1 MGRRDRGRPPA
12 GLLRRPADDAAVAPV
27 RRAARRPLRPD
38 RHVRGS
44 GHGRHRDLGEPEL
57 GRGGEVTA
65 AVFENE
71 VVTGAK
77 VRFLPLPGLSG
88 EFALI
93 TLDNGHDHTRP
104 STFGPGGLASLDAA
118 LDEIGDHSPAP
129 VAIAVTGKPFIF
141 AVGAD
146 LSGVPSV
153 TDAATAREI
162 AETGHRVFRRLKDSA
177 IPTFAFVNGVALGG
191 GLELALHCQFRTIS
205 AGAMVAFPEV
215 FLGLVPGWG
224 GTQLLPNLI
233 GIDPA
238 VTVIVENAQAQNK
251 MTPAP
256 KAAKLGIADAVLEPA
271 DFLERSL
278 EWAVGVLSG
287 SMTVAR
293 PDVDT
298 AAWDDAIARARQI
311 VAARTRNASPGAVRA
326 VELLDLARNGVA
338 GEAFTAGTA
347 AEDDALTDL
356 LMSDPL
362 RASLYSFDLVN
373 KRAKRPAG
381 APDTS
386 LARTVGKVGVVGA
399 GLMASQLAMLF
410 VRQLKV
416 PVVLTDIDQA
426 RGDKGGA
433 YVHGELDKLAARGRL
448 NQDKLNQLKGLVTG
462 SLSKD
467 VFADADL
474 VIEAVFEEMSV
485 KQQVFAE
492 VGAVVSPECVLATN
506 TSALS
511 VTAMASELEHPE
523 RVVGL
528 HFFNPVA
535 VLPLLEVVRAEQ
547 TDDATLA
554 TAFAVGKA
562 LKKSC
567 VLVADAPAFVV
578 NRLLTRFLGEVTASV
593 EQGTPV
599 AVADRALDPLGLP
612 MTPFELLTLVGPPV
626 ALHVAERMHEAFP
639 DRFAVGEGL
648 KRMVE
653 LGKTSVYSEPGVVDP
668 ELAGIDAGDSP
679 LTEEQVRADAVN
691 ALAQEIRLML
701 DEGVVQAVQDIDLCM
716 ILGAG
721 WPFWLGG
728 ISPYLDRAGVST
740 AVIGKRF
747 LPQGIAGLPA

>member
-1 MGRRDRGRPPA
+1 
-12 GLLRRPADDAAVAPV
+12 
-27 RRAARRPLRPD
+27 
-38 RHVRGS
+38 
-44 GHGRHRDLGEPEL
+44 
-57 GRGGEVTA
+57 
-65 AVFENE
+65 VFENE
-71 VVTGAK
+71 VVTEAK
-77 VRFLPLPGLSG
+77 VRFVRLPGLIG

-93 TLDNGHDHTRP
+93 TIDNGHDHTRP
-104 STFGPGGLASLDAA
+104 STFGPGGLASMDAA
-118 LDEIGDHSPAP
+118 LDEVAAHSPAP
-129 VAIAVTGKPFIF
+129 VAIGVTGKPFIF

-153 TDAATAREI
+153 TDAAAAREI
-162 AETGHRVFRRLKDSA
+162 AETGHRVFRRLKDSS

-191 GLELALHCQFRTIS
+191 GLELALHCHYRTIS
-205 AGAMVAFPEV
+205 GGAAVAFPEV

-233 GIDPA
+233 GIDAA
-238 VTVIVENAQAQNK
+238 VTVIVENALAQNK

-278 EWAVGVLSG
+278 EWAVGVVNG
-287 SMTVAR
+287 DVTVSR
-293 PDVDT
+293 PEVDRS
-298 AAWDDAIARARQI
+298 AWDGAIGRARAI
-311 VAARTRNASPGAVRA
+311 VAGRTSNASPGARRA
-326 VELLDLARNGVA
+326 VELLDLARNGL
-338 GEAFTAGTA
+338 GDGAFTAGTA

-356 LMSDPL
+356 LMSDEL
-362 RASLYSFDLVN
+362 RASLYSFDLMN

-381 APDTS
+381 APDRK
-386 LARTVGKVGVVGA
+386 LARKVTKVGVVGA
-399 GLMASQLAMLF
+399 GLMASQLALLF
-410 VRQLKV
+410 ARRLEV

-426 RGDKGGA
+426 RVDKGVG

-448 NQDKLNQLKGLVTG
+448 SGDALNRLKGLVTG

-467 VFADADL
+467 AFADADL
-474 VIEAVFEEMSV
+474 VIEAVFEELSV

-492 VGAVVSPECVLATN
+492 VEAIVSTECVLATN

-511 VTAMASELEHPE
+511 VTEMASKLEHPE

-547 TDDATLA
+547 TDDVTLA
-554 TAFAVGKA
+554 TAFAVGKS

-578 NRLLTRFLGEVTASV
+578 NRLLTRFLGEITAAV
-593 EQGTPV
+593 DEGTPV
-599 AVADRALDPLGLP
+599 AVADRALAPLGLP
-612 MTPFELLTLVGPPV
+612 MTPFDLLTLVGPPV

-639 DRFAVGEGL
+639 DRFAVGRGL
-648 KRMVE
+648 RKMVE
-653 LGKTSVYSEPGVVDP
+653 LGKSSVYSEPGLIDP
-668 ELAGIDAGDSP
+668 DLAGIDSGDSP
-679 LTEEQVRADAVN
+679 LTEEQVRERAVS

-728 ISPYLDRAGVST
+728 ISAYLDRAGVSEKVT
-740 AVIGKRF
+740 GERF
-747 LPQGIAGLPA
+747 LPRGVASLPA

>member
-1 MGRRDRGRPPA
+1 M
-12 GLLRRPADDAAVAPV
+12 
-27 RRAARRPLRPD
+27 
-38 RHVRGS
+38 
-44 GHGRHRDLGEPEL
+44 
-57 GRGGEVTA
+57 TT
-65 AVFENE
+65 VFEDE
-71 VVTGAK
+71 VVTRAL
-77 VRFLPLPGLSG
+77 VRYLRVPGLAG
-88 EFALI
+88 EIALV

-118 LDEIGDHSPAP
+118 LDDIAAHTPAP
-129 VAIAVTGKPFIF
+129 AAIAVTGKPFVF

-146 LSGVPSV
+146 LSGVPAV
-153 TDAATAREI
+153 TSADQAREI
-162 AETGHRVFRRLKDSA
+162 AETGHRVFRRLKDA
-177 IPTFAFVNGVALGG
+177 AVPTFAFVNGVALGG
-191 GLELALHCQFRTIS
+191 GLELALHCRYRTIAS
-205 AGAMVAFPEV
+205 TAVVAFPEV

-224 GTQLLPNLI
+224 GTQLLPDLI

-238 VTVIVENAQAQNK
+238 VTVIVENALAQNK
-251 MTPAP
+251 TTPAR
-256 KAAKLGIADAVLEPA
+256 KAAQLGIADVVLEPA

-278 EWAVGVLSG
+278 EWAVGVLNG
-287 SMTVAR
+287 DGTVDR
-293 PDVDT
+293 PEVDRS
-298 AAWDDAIARARQI
+298 AWDGAIERARAI
-311 VAARTRNASPGAVRA
+311 VAGRTRDASPGALRA
-326 VELLDLARNGVA
+326 VELLDLARAGVD

-347 AEDDALTDL
+347 AEDAALTDL
-356 LMSDPL
+356 LMTDEL

-381 APDTS
+381 APDKG
-386 LARTVGKVGVVGA
+386 LARKVGKVGVVGA
-399 GLMASQLAMLF
+399 GLMASQLALLF

-426 RGDKGGA
+426 RVDKGVA
-433 YVHGELDKLAARGRL
+433 YVHGELEKLAQRGRL
-448 NQDKLNQLKGLVTG
+448 SADRLNQLRGLVTG

-492 VGAVVSPECVLATN
+492 VEAVVSPECVLATN

-511 VTAMASELEHPE
+511 VTEMASKLEHPE

-547 TDDATLA
+547 TDDASLA

-567 VLVADAPAFVV
+567 VLTADAPAFVV
-578 NRLLTRFLGEVTASV
+578 NRLLTRFLGEVTSAV

-612 MTPFELLTLVGPPV
+612 MSPFDLLTLVGPPV

-648 KRMVE
+648 RKMVE
-653 LGKTSVYSEPGVVDP
+653 LGKSSVYSEPGVVDP
-668 ELAGIDAGDSP
+668 ELEGIDAGDSP
-679 LTEEQVRADAVN
+679 LTEEQVRERAVE
-691 ALAQEIRLML
+691 ALAEEIRLML
-701 DEGVVQAVQDIDLCM
+701 DEGVVTAVQDIDLCM
-716 ILGAG
+716 LLGAG

-728 ISPYLDRAGVST
+728 ISAYLDRAGVSEKVT
-740 AVIGKRF
+740 GQRF
-747 LPQGIAGLPA
+747 LTRGVASLPA

>member
-1 MGRRDRGRPPA
+1 
-12 GLLRRPADDAAVAPV
+12 
-27 RRAARRPLRPD
+27 
-38 RHVRGS
+38 
-44 GHGRHRDLGEPEL
+44 
-57 GRGGEVTA
+57 VTA
-65 AVFENE
+65 VFDNE
-71 VVTGAK
+71 VVTAAR
-77 VRFLPLPGLSG
+77 VRYLRVPGLAG
-88 EFALI
+88 EIALV

-118 LDEIGDHSPAP
+118 LDEIAAHTPAP
-129 VAIAVTGKPFIF
+129 AAIAVTGKPFVF

-146 LSGVPSV
+146 LSGVPAIAS
-153 TDAATAREI
+153 AADAREI

-177 IPTFAFVNGVALGG
+177 IPTFAFVNGAALGG
-191 GLELALHCQFRTIS
+191 GLELALHCHHRTI
-205 AGAMVAFPEV
+205 ATTAVVAFPEA

-238 VTVIVENAQAQNK
+238 VTVIVENALAQNK
-251 MTPAP
+251 LTPGP
-256 KAAKLGIADAVLEPA
+256 KAAKLGIADALFEPA

-278 EWAVGVLSG
+278 EWAVGVLTG
-287 SMTVAR
+287 DGTVSR
-293 PDVDT
+293 PEVDRS
-298 AAWDDAIARARQI
+298 AWDDGIARARAI
-311 VAARTRNASPGAVRA
+311 VAGRTRNASPGALRT
-326 VELLDLARNGVA
+326 VELLDLARSGVD

-347 AEDDALTDL
+347 AEDEALTEL
-356 LMSDPL
+356 LMSDEL

-381 APDTS
+381 APDRK
-386 LARTVGKVGVVGA
+386 LARKVTKVGVVGA
-399 GLMASQLAMLF
+399 GLMASQLALLF
-410 VRQLKV
+410 VRRLEV
-416 PVVLTDIDQA
+416 PVVVTDIDQA
-426 RGDKGGA
+426 RVDKGVG
-433 YVHGELDKLAARGRL
+433 YVRTQLEGLAARGRL
-448 NQDKLNQLKGLVTG
+448 SSDRLNRLTGLVTG
-462 SLSKD
+462 ALDKTA
-467 VFADADL
+467 FADADL

-492 VGAVVSPECVLATN
+492 VEAVVSPECVLATN

-511 VTAMASELEHPE
+511 VSEMASKLEHPE

-562 LKKSC
+562 LQKSC

-639 DRFAVGEGL
+639 DRFTVGAGL
-648 KRMVE
+648 RRMVE
-653 LGKTSVYSEPGVVDP
+653 LGKSSVYSGPGVVDP
-668 ELAGIDAGDSP
+668 ELEGIDAGDSP
-679 LTEEQVRADAVN
+679 LTEQQVCERAVE

-728 ISPYLDRAGVST
+728 ISAHLDRAGVSEKVT
-740 AVIGKRF
+740 GSRF
-747 LPQGIAGLPA
+747 LPRGVASLPA

>member
-1 MGRRDRGRPPA
+1 M
-12 GLLRRPADDAAVAPV
+12 
-27 RRAARRPLRPD
+27 
-38 RHVRGS
+38 
-44 GHGRHRDLGEPEL
+44 
-57 GRGGEVTA
+57 TT

-71 VVTGAK
+71 VVTRAL
-77 VRFLPLPGLSG
+77 VRFVPYPGLSG
-88 EFALI
+88 EIALI

-118 LDEIGDHSPAP
+118 LDEIAARTPAP
-129 VAIAVTGKPFIF
+129 AAIAVTGKPFIF

-153 TDAATAREI
+153 TDAAAAREI
-162 AETGHRVFRRLKDSA
+162 AETGHRVFRRLKDST

-191 GLELALHCQFRTIS
+191 GLELALHCHYRTIS
-205 AGAMVAFPEV
+205 GGAAVGFPEA

-238 VTVIVENAQAQNK
+238 VTVIVENALAQNK
-251 MTPAP
+251 MTPGP
-256 KAAKLGIADAVLEPA
+256 KAAKLGIADALFEPA

-278 EWAVGVLSG
+278 EWAVGVLDG
-287 SMTVAR
+287 SVQVSR
-293 PDVDT
+293 PEIDRS
-298 AAWDDAIARARQI
+298 AWDGAIERARAI
-311 VAARTRNASPGAVRA
+311 VAGRTRNASPGAVRS
-326 VELLDLARNGVA
+326 VELLDLARAGVD

-347 AEDDALTDL
+347 AEDDALTEL

-381 APDTS
+381 APDRS
-386 LARTVGKVGVVGA
+386 LARKVGKVGVVGA

-426 RGDKGGA
+426 RVDKGVA
-433 YVHGELDKLAARGRL
+433 YVHGELDKLAQRGRL
-448 NQDKLNQLKGLVTG
+448 SQDKLNQLKGLVTG

-492 VGAVVSPECVLATN
+492 VEAIVSPECVLATN

-511 VTAMASELEHPE
+511 VTEMAAKLEHPE

-547 TDDATLA
+547 TDDAALA
-554 TAFAVGKA
+554 TAFAVGKS

-578 NRLLTRFLGEVTASV
+578 NRLLTRFLGEVTSAV

-599 AVADRALDPLGLP
+599 EVAERALDPLGLP
-612 MTPFELLTLVGPPV
+612 MTPFELLSLVGPAV

-639 DRFAVGEGL
+639 DRFSVGEGL
-648 KRMVE
+648 KRIVE
-653 LGKTSVYSEPGVVDP
+653 LGKTSVFSEPGVLDP
-668 ELAGIDAGDSP
+668 ELAEAFTGDDP
-679 LTEEQVRADAVN
+679 LTEEQVRARALE

-728 ISPYLDRAGVST
+728 ISAYLDRTGVSEQVT
-740 AVIGKRF
+740 GSRF
-747 LPQGIAGLPA
+747 LPKGVASLPA